1 MNNQSNSIST
11 KYSPIKLAHF
21 NKKCKFIGSVLNDLI
36 EQLFS
41 NKDVT
46 EILKSLSNKI
56 CNVLNDNFSSE
67 DFAIVAPVPAKV
79 QASGAEHYLMRD
91 LWCGGL
97 FCGEN
102 IHEYNPR

>member
-1 MNNQSNSIST
+1 MTTIMNNQSNSIST

-67 DFAIVAPVPAKV
+67 DFIRTNIAGTDYTSYPFFMNILLIV
-79 QASGAEHYLMRD
+79 
-91 LWCGGL
+91 
-97 FCGEN
+97 
-102 IHEYNPR
+102 